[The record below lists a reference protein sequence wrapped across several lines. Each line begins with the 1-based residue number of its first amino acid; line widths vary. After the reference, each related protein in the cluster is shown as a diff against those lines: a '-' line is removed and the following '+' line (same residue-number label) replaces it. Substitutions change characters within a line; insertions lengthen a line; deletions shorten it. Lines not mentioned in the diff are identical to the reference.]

1 MERRIVMAYQGKKN
15 SAMALKQFISEFGEA
30 FSNDM
35 KEKLMELESRSFL
48 TRKEFGNRFDLK
60 HVEHIEYECATNA
73 LETVKKEYS
82 YGQFEVNEGVLYFS
96 EFCLVGDRV
105 MQSPIVDK
113 IYDSLNDE
121 GTIFNNGRN
130 LKKIDD
136 ENIAYVIDNI
146 LSVCPKVS
154 QSYLDIVNG
163 MVSRADNKRSLAVS
177 KVYNWG
183 RKSYI

>member
-1 MERRIVMAYQGKKN
+1 MEMRIIMAYQGKQN

-30 FSNDM
+30 FPKNM

-48 TRKEFGNRFDLK
+48 TRKESRNRFDLK
-60 HVEHIEYECATNA
+60 HVEHIEYQCATNA

-82 YGQFEVNEGVLYFS
+82 YGQFEVNDGVLYFS
-96 EFCLVGDRV
+96 ETCLESNQV

-113 IYDSLNDE
+113 IYNSLNDE
-121 GTIFNNGRN
+121 GSIFNNGRN
-130 LKKIDD
+130 LKRIDD
-136 ENIAYVIDNI
+136 KNIGYVIDSI

-163 MVSRADNKRSLAVS
+163 MVSRAENKRSTYVS
-177 KVYNWG
+177 KMYNWG
-183 RKSYI
+183 KKSYI